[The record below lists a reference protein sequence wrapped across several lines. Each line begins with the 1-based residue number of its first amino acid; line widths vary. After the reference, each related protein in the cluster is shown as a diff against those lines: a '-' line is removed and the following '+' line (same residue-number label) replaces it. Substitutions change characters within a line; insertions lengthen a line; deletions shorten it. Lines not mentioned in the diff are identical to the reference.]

1 VFDDTEWGNEDEDWD
16 EWRGEDEDEGPHVD
30 DPDFNMDADFDPSLT
45 PQSQDEPTSSKKH
58 RKVSRFAQA
67 LRRKK
72 PSFDPD
78 ESNFEEYFDEYYQL
92 DYEDIVA
99 DQPCRFKY
107 RKVIP
112 NDFGLSTEEMLACN
126 KGELN
131 RWAPLRKI
139 VGYRTQEEEARDVR
153 KYKRKGKKH
162 KRKLQLL
169 PSIEKSALNSP
180 RPRMSSYS
188 CGYRLENEEVGES
201 SKKEARG
208 RNARREQNKAKKKSK
223 SSAREEKREVGV
235 ASKISD
241 SRLKSYGIK
250 NKNSS
255 RKTKQRL

>member
-1 VFDDTEWGNEDEDWD
+1 MPSLEVTGNTTVGFDATAIEQDFNPDEYDQMMQSAFDDEYYSHGNEDEDKPVFDDTEWGNEDEDWD

-112 NDFGLSTEEMLACN
+112 NDFGLSTEEVCVCVCVCHADNFHPC
-126 KGELN
+126 K
-131 RWAPLRKI
+131 
-139 VGYRTQEEEARDVR
+139 
-153 KYKRKGKKH
+153 
-162 KRKLQLL
+162 
-169 PSIEKSALNSP
+169 
-180 RPRMSSYS
+180 
-188 CGYRLENEEVGES
+188 
-201 SKKEARG
+201 
-208 RNARREQNKAKKKSK
+208 
-223 SSAREEKREVGV
+223 
-235 ASKISD
+235 
-241 SRLKSYGIK
+241 
-250 NKNSS
+250 
-255 RKTKQRL
+255 